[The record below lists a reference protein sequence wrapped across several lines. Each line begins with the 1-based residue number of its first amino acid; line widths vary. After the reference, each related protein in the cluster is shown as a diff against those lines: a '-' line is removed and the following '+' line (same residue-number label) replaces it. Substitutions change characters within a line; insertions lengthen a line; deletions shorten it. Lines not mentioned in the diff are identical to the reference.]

1 MANSDVPLPSMA
13 LVSQTFA
20 AHSDANVGN
29 GFKSTVLIDLD
40 AGLVRDRRPSRRLGA
55 DECREIL
62 RRADFRFRAQTCEA
76 GLGILGL
83 EDLVDRAVEFLD
95 DRRRRSGRAS
105 SPDQNEAISL
115 GYPLSAVV
123 GTSGNSAERLSVA
136 TASARSRPPST

>member
-20 AHSDANVGN
+20 THSDANVGN

-62 RRADFRFRAQTCEA
+62 RRTDFRFCAQTCEA
-76 GLGILGL
+76 GLGNLGL
-83 EDLVDRAVEFLD
+83 EDLVDRAVKLLD
-95 DRRRRSGRAS
+95 DRRRRSGRG
-105 SPDQNEAISL
+105 QQ
-115 GYPLSAVV
+115 
-123 GTSGNSAERLSVA
+123 
-136 TASARSRPPST
+136 SRPERGHKLGISALGRGRYV